1 MKGSVEAK
9 DVVHYLVQAYTS
21 VRLVD
26 GEMKRLMLTAALW
39 MRAGAVTDEVIEALE
54 CEALKLDWR
63 RGK

>member
-26 GEMKRLMLTAALW
+26 GEMKRLMLTVALW
-39 MRAGAVTDEVIEALE
+39 MRAGAVTDEVIEAL
-54 CEALKLDWR
+54 WVR
-63 RGK
+63 R